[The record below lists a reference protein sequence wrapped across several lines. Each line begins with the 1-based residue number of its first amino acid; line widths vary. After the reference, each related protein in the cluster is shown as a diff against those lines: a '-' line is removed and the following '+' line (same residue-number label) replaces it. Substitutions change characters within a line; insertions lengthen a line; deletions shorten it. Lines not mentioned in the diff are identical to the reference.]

1 MSKNKAVLMDQ
12 IYLVIIIF
20 NSSSNFLWTLVT
32 NFNKLPRFII
42 LKTLIYRYKQLIIND
57 LNIWRNEKL
66 ETTKKLK

>member
-1 MSKNKAVLMDQ
+1 
-12 IYLVIIIF
+12 
-20 NSSSNFLWTLVT
+20 VT

-57 LNIWRNEKL
+57 LNIRRNEKL